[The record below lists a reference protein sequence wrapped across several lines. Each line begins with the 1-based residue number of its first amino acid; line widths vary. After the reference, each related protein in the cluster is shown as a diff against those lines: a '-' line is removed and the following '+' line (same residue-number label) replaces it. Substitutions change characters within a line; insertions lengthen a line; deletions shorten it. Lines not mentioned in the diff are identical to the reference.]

1 MDKTENNDNDQ
12 QPKRPSARRHTPE
25 PIEQPQVKRAHAR
38 RTLNA
43 AESANESRPR
53 ASSPRPPRASA
64 RTTVREGGE
73 KSRVRASARDHTA
86 AATQGA
92 AASSGSEGE
101 APASVSEASEAA
113 PVSESEASAS
123 ADAAPVS
130 VSEASANVEGELAEA
145 SDDTELAEAGPG
157 EPPANARREPYETSV
172 EHEPASL
179 RESSG
184 AGEQYAPAISTDEEP
199 LPPPT
204 AAASVVWHSD
214 AAAPGHDREPIIP
227 SHALVRHELGDD
239 FGLDDSYEA
248 KLRPWLE
255 SMCKRY
261 FRVELHGAQNVPRH
275 GRALLVSNHSRSLIW
290 DGIILRTA
298 LRLHHDAGRET
309 RWLVDDAQFHAPFL
323 GTFINRLGAVRA
335 CQENAERLLLR
346 EELVAVFPEGAKAAE
361 KRYEDRFRLQRF
373 GRGGYVKLAL
383 RTGTPVLPV
392 AIVAAVDDDRAW
404 LNRFG
409 SASRLLGAPLFALR
423 PNLPRL
429 GQLGVPPIASHF
441 RITIGE
447 PIGEISRQDADATRD
462 DGLVHE
468 LNEFVRG
475 AVQNL
480 VDETLRA

>member
-1 MDKTENNDNDQ
+1 MDKTENNETEQ

-25 PIEQPQVKRAHAR
+25 PIEQPNVGKRVHAR
-38 RTLNA
+38 RTLNV
-43 AESANESRPR
+43 AEPASEPRSR
-53 ASSPRPPRASA
+53 APRPPRASA
-64 RTTVREGGE
+64 RTAMREGE
-73 KSRVRASARDHTA
+73 PRRVRASARDEVA
-86 AATQGA
+86 A
-92 AASSGSEGE
+92 
-101 APASVSEASEAA
+101 SEASTAGESERARANEASA
-113 PVSESEASAS
+113 RDEVAASEARAVEESERARASEASARNEVATNEAS
-123 ADAAPVS
+123 ARNEVAA
-130 VSEASANVEGELAEA
+130 SEASTVEERERARASEASVELEASASVVEGASELEERP
-145 SDDTELAEAGPG
+145 SD
-157 EPPANARREPYETSV
+157 
-172 EHEPASL
+172 
-179 RESSG
+179 
-184 AGEQYAPAISTDEEP
+184 APAPQPS
-199 LPPPT
+199 
-204 AAASVVWHSD
+204 AAAPVVWHSD
-214 AAAPGHDREPIIP
+214 AAAPGHEREPIRT
-227 SHALVRHELGDD
+227 SSALVRHALGDD
-239 FGLDDSYEA
+239 FGLDDGYEA

-255 SMCKRY
+255 TMCKRY
-261 FRVELHGAQNVPRH
+261 FRVELHGAQNVPPH

-298 LRLHHDAGRET
+298 LRLHHDAGREM

-373 GRGGYVKLAL
+373 GRGGCVKLAL
-383 RTGTPVLPV
+383 RTGAPVLPV

-404 LNRFG
+404 MNRLG
-409 SASRLLGAPLFALR
+409 SASRMLGAPLFALR
-423 PNLPRL
+423 PGLPRL

-447 PIGEISRQDADATRD
+447 PIREISRQDADATRD

-475 AVQNL
+475 AVQSL